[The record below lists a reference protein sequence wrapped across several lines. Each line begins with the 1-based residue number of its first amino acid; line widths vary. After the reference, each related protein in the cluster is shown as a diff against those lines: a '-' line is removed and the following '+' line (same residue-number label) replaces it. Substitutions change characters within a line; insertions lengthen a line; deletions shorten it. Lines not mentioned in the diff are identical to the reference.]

1 MCHYLAELTLPS
13 YPTYVLR
20 TYLTLGPLY
29 QERDIMN
36 SNRIGIVRFGDA
48 DRKARDVRQ
57 VMANVNC

>member
-1 MCHYLAELTLPS
+1 
-13 YPTYVLR
+13 
-20 TYLTLGPLY
+20 
-29 QERDIMN
+29 MN